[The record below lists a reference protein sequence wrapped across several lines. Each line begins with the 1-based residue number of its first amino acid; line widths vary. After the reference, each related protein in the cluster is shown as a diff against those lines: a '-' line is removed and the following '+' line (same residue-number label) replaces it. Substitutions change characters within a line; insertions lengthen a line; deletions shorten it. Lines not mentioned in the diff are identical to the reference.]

1 MRQTMAKQMT
11 CRDAG
16 MDYPGQFKAETEDEL
31 MEHIQVHAWRAH
43 PEIKITPEL
52 ETQVK
57 GLIKTVA

>member
-1 MRQTMAKQMT
+1 
-11 CRDAG
+11 
-16 MDYPGQFKAETEDEL
+16 